1 MLAISGK
8 NEYTRI
14 RKLNGKSVCEK
25 CEVPMKKRTK
35 LRTSM
40 LRATLLPVLIFGI
53 CIIICSISQ
62 TEKTIYQEVESSLE
76 SVAQM
81 TMYLYEETYPG
92 EYAYDSASKTLY
104 KGGKKVEGAL
114 KFFEHYK
121 ECSGTDITIF
131 YKDLRVITTIKDE
144 NKQPIVGTRI
154 NSVIKKEV
162 YDSQQAHF
170 YTKSTIGKE
179 NYFSYYCPLF
189 DENDECVGMVFAGKA
204 SDYVNGIVWKSILP
218 ILTLVLLAMILLV
231 FVIWNYADR
240 LNRAFRQ
247 LQRFLGNVE
256 EGDFTVEL
264 SESLTKRRD
273 EIGQMAGTAVRM
285 QQSLRDLVQRDSLTG
300 LYNRHYGEIWMK
312 QVKDEAKNTGEP
324 FSIAIAD
331 IDFFKK
337 FNDRY
342 GHDCGDM
349 VLRKVSDLLQTQV
362 GRQGY
367 VSRWGGEEFLIIFKS
382 FTLEESVNFV
392 KQLMEKLHRTE
403 LRYHNDCF
411 HVTLTIGVAAGDC
424 ERSIESM
431 VKGADCALY
440 EGKRNGR
447 DQVVCE
453 KQKQSV

>member
-1 MLAISGK
+1 
-8 NEYTRI
+8 
-14 RKLNGKSVCEK
+14 
-25 CEVPMKKRTK
+25 MKKRSK
-35 LRTSM
+35 LRASM

-53 CIIICSISQ
+53 CIIICSARQ
-62 TEKTIYQEVESSLE
+62 TESSVYQEVESGLE
-76 SVAQM
+76 NVAQM

-92 EYAYDSASKTLY
+92 DYAYDSASKTLY
-104 KGGKKVEGAL
+104 KGGKKVEGAS
-114 KFFEHYK
+114 KFLEHYK
-121 ECSGTDITIF
+121 ECSGTDVTIF
-131 YKDLRVITTIKDE
+131 YKDVRVITTIKDK
-144 NKQPIVGTRI
+144 NGDPIVGTRI
-154 NSVIKKEV
+154 NSIVKKEV
-162 YDSQQAHF
+162 YEGRQAHF
-170 YTKSTIGKE
+170 YSKSTIENE

-189 DENDECVGMVFAGKA
+189 DENDQCVGMVFAGKP
-204 SDYVNGIVWKSILP
+204 SDYVDWIVWKSVVP
-218 ILTLVLLAMILLV
+218 ILLLVLLSMIILI
-231 FVIWNYADR
+231 FVIWNYADH

-264 SESLTKRRD
+264 SEMLTKRKD

-285 QQSLRDLVQRDSLTG
+285 QHSLRDLVQRDSLTG

-312 QVKDEAKNTGEP
+312 QVKEEAKDTGEP

-337 FNDRY
+337 FNDCY

-349 VLRKVSDLLQTQV
+349 VLRKVSELLQTQV

-367 VSRWGGEEFLIIFKS
+367 VSRWGGEEFLIIFKH
-382 FTLEESVNFV
+382 FTLEESVNFAEEIR
-392 KQLMEKLHRTE
+392 EKLHRTE
-403 LRYHNDCF
+403 LRYHNDGF
-411 HVTLTIGVAAGDC
+411 HVTLTIGVAAGDS
-424 ERSIESM
+424 EKSIESM
-431 VKGADCALY
+431 VKCADCALY

>member
-1 MLAISGK
+1 
-8 NEYTRI
+8 
-14 RKLNGKSVCEK
+14 
-25 CEVPMKKRTK
+25 MKKRSK
-35 LRTSM
+35 LRASM

-53 CIIICSISQ
+53 CIIICSVRQ
-62 TEKTIYQEVESSLE
+62 TESSVYQEVESGLE
-76 SVAQM
+76 NVAQM

-92 EYAYDSASKTLY
+92 DYAYDSASKTLY
-104 KGGKKVEGAL
+104 KGGKKVEGAS
-114 KFFEHYK
+114 KFLEHYK
-121 ECSGTDITIF
+121 ECSGTDVTIF
-131 YKDLRVITTIKDE
+131 YKDVRVITTIKDK
-144 NKQPIVGTRI
+144 NGDPIVGTRI
-154 NSVIKKEV
+154 NSIVKKEV
-162 YDSQQAHF
+162 YEGRQAHF
-170 YTKSTIGKE
+170 YSKSTIENE

-189 DENDECVGMVFAGKA
+189 DENDQCVGMVFAGKP
-204 SDYVNGIVWKSILP
+204 SDYVDWIVWKSVVP
-218 ILTLVLLAMILLV
+218 ILLV
-231 FVIWNYADR
+231 VLLSMIILIFVIWNYADH

-264 SESLTKRRD
+264 SEMLTKRKD

-285 QQSLRDLVQRDSLTG
+285 QHSLRDLVQRDSLTG

-312 QVKDEAKNTGEP
+312 QVKEEARDTGEP

-337 FNDRY
+337 FNDCY

-349 VLRKVSDLLQTQV
+349 VLRKVSELLQTQV

-367 VSRWGGEEFLIIFKS
+367 VSRWGGEEFLIIFKR
-382 FTLEESVNFV
+382 FTLEESVNFAEEIR
-392 KQLMEKLHRTE
+392 EKLHRTE
-403 LRYHNDCF
+403 LRYHNDGF
-411 HVTLTIGVAAGDC
+411 HVTLTIGVAAGDS
-424 ERSIESM
+424 EKSIESM
-431 VKGADCALY
+431 VKCADCALY

>member
-1 MLAISGK
+1 
-8 NEYTRI
+8 
-14 RKLNGKSVCEK
+14 
-25 CEVPMKKRTK
+25 MKKRSK
-35 LRTSM
+35 LRASM

-53 CIIICSISQ
+53 CIIVCSISQ
-62 TEKTIYQEVESSLE
+62 TEKSIYQEVESGLE

-92 EYAYDSASKTLY
+92 DYVYDSASKTLY

-131 YKDLRVITTIKDE
+131 YKDIRVITTIKDE
-144 NKQPIVGTRI
+144 NNEPIVGTRV

-162 YDSQQAHF
+162 FDSQQAHF

-189 DENDECVGMVFAGKA
+189 DENDQCVGMVFAGKA
-204 SDYVNGIVWKSILP
+204 SAYVDSIVWKSILP
-218 ILTLVLLAMILLV
+218 ILLLVLLSMIILI
-231 FVIWNYADR
+231 FVIWNYADH

-264 SESLTKRRD
+264 SETLTKRKD

-300 LYNRHYGEIWMK
+300 LYNRHYGEMWMK
-312 QVKDEAKNTGEP
+312 QVRDEAEKTGEP

-337 FNDRY
+337 FNDCY

-349 VLRKVSDLLQTQV
+349 VLRKVSDLLQTEV
-362 GRQGY
+362 GRRGY

-382 FTLEESVNFV
+382 LALEESVKFA
-392 KQLMEKLHRTE
+392 KEFMEKLHHTE
-403 LRYHNDCF
+403 LNYREKCF
-411 HVTLTIGVAAGDC
+411 HVTLTIGLAAGDC
-424 ERSIESM
+424 KKSIESM
-431 VKGADCALY
+431 VKCADCALY

-453 KQKQSV
+453 KKKQSV

>member
-1 MLAISGK
+1 
-8 NEYTRI
+8 
-14 RKLNGKSVCEK
+14 
-25 CEVPMKKRTK
+25 
-35 LRTSM
+35 M

-53 CIIICSISQ
+53 CIIVCSISQ
-62 TEKTIYQEVESSLE
+62 TEKSIYQEVESGLE

-92 EYAYDSASKTLY
+92 DYVYDSASKTLY

-131 YKDLRVITTIKDE
+131 YKDIRVITTIKDE
-144 NKQPIVGTRI
+144 NNEPIVGTRV

-162 YDSQQAHF
+162 FDSQQAHF

-189 DENDECVGMVFAGKA
+189 DENDQCVGMVFAGKA
-204 SDYVNGIVWKSILP
+204 SAYVDSIVWKSILP
-218 ILTLVLLAMILLV
+218 ILLLVLLSMIILI
-231 FVIWNYADR
+231 FVIWNYADH

-264 SESLTKRRD
+264 SETLTKRKD

-300 LYNRHYGEIWMK
+300 LYNRHYGEMWMK
-312 QVKDEAKNTGEP
+312 QVRDEAEKTGEP

-331 IDFFKK
+331 LDFFKK
-337 FNDRY
+337 FNDCY

-349 VLRKVSDLLQTQV
+349 VLRKVSDLLQTEV
-362 GRQGY
+362 GRRGY

-382 FTLEESVNFV
+382 LALEESVKFA
-392 KQLMEKLHRTE
+392 KEFMEKLHHTE
-403 LRYHNDCF
+403 LNYREKCF
-411 HVTLTIGVAAGDC
+411 HVTLTIGLAAGDC
-424 ERSIESM
+424 KKSIESM
-431 VKGADCALY
+431 VKCADCALY

-453 KQKQSV
+453 KKKQSV

>member
-1 MLAISGK
+1 
-8 NEYTRI
+8 
-14 RKLNGKSVCEK
+14 
-25 CEVPMKKRTK
+25 MKKRSK
-35 LRTSM
+35 LRASM

-53 CIIICSISQ
+53 CIIICSVRQ
-62 TEKTIYQEVESSLE
+62 TESSVYQEVESGLE
-76 SVAQM
+76 NVAQM

-92 EYAYDSASKTLY
+92 DYAYDSASKTLY
-104 KGGKKVEGAL
+104 KGGKKVEGAS
-114 KFFEHYK
+114 KFLEHYK
-121 ECSGTDITIF
+121 ECSGTDVTIF
-131 YKDLRVITTIKDE
+131 YKDVRVITTIKDK
-144 NKQPIVGTRI
+144 NGDPIVGTRI
-154 NSVIKKEV
+154 NSIVKKEV
-162 YDSQQAHF
+162 YEGRQAHF
-170 YTKSTIGKE
+170 YSKSTIENE

-189 DENDECVGMVFAGKA
+189 DENDQCVCMVFAGKP
-204 SDYVNGIVWKSILP
+204 SDYVDWIVWKSVVP
-218 ILTLVLLAMILLV
+218 ILLLVLLSMIILI
-231 FVIWNYADR
+231 FVIWNYADH

-264 SESLTKRRD
+264 SEMLTKRKD

-285 QQSLRDLVQRDSLTG
+285 QHSLRDLVQRDSLTG

-312 QVKDEAKNTGEP
+312 QVKEEARDTGEP

-337 FNDRY
+337 FNDCY

-349 VLRKVSDLLQTQV
+349 VLRKVSELLQTQV

-367 VSRWGGEEFLIIFKS
+367 VSRWGGEEFLIIFKH
-382 FTLEESVNFV
+382 FTLEESVNFAEEIR
-392 KQLMEKLHRTE
+392 EKLHRTE
-403 LRYHNDCF
+403 LRYHNDGF
-411 HVTLTIGVAAGDC
+411 HVTLTIGVAAGDS
-424 ERSIESM
+424 EKSIESM
-431 VKGADCALY
+431 VKCADCALY

>member
-1 MLAISGK
+1 
-8 NEYTRI
+8 
-14 RKLNGKSVCEK
+14 
-25 CEVPMKKRTK
+25 MKKRSK
-35 LRTSM
+35 LRASM

-53 CIIICSISQ
+53 CIIICSVRQ
-62 TEKTIYQEVESSLE
+62 TESSVYQEVESGLE
-76 SVAQM
+76 NVAQM

-92 EYAYDSASKTLY
+92 DYAYDSASKTLY
-104 KGGKKVEGAL
+104 KGGKKVEGAS
-114 KFFEHYK
+114 KFLEHYK
-121 ECSGTDITIF
+121 ECSGTDVTIF
-131 YKDLRVITTIKDE
+131 YKDVRVITTIKDK
-144 NKQPIVGTRI
+144 NGDPIVGTRI
-154 NSVIKKEV
+154 NSIVKKEV
-162 YDSQQAHF
+162 YEGRQAHF
-170 YTKSTIGKE
+170 YSKSTIENE

-189 DENDECVGMVFAGKA
+189 DENDQCVGMVFAGKP
-204 SDYVNGIVWKSILP
+204 SDYVDWIVWKSVVP
-218 ILTLVLLAMILLV
+218 ILLLVLLSMIILI
-231 FVIWNYADR
+231 FVIWNYADH

-264 SESLTKRRD
+264 SEMLTKRKD

-285 QQSLRDLVQRDSLTG
+285 QHSLRDLVQRDSLTG

-312 QVKDEAKNTGEP
+312 QVKEEARDTGEP

-337 FNDRY
+337 FNECY

-349 VLRKVSDLLQTQV
+349 VLRKVSELLQTQV

-367 VSRWGGEEFLIIFKS
+367 VSRWGGEEFLIIFKR
-382 FTLEESVNFV
+382 FTLEESVNFAEEIR
-392 KQLMEKLHRTE
+392 EKLHRTE
-403 LRYHNDCF
+403 LRYHNDGF
-411 HVTLTIGVAAGDC
+411 HVTLTIGVAAGDS
-424 ERSIESM
+424 EKSIESM
-431 VKGADCALY
+431 VKCADCALY

>member
-1 MLAISGK
+1 
-8 NEYTRI
+8 
-14 RKLNGKSVCEK
+14 
-25 CEVPMKKRTK
+25 MKKRSK
-35 LRTSM
+35 LRASM

-53 CIIICSISQ
+53 CIIICSVRQ
-62 TEKTIYQEVESSLE
+62 TESSVYQEVESGLE
-76 SVAQM
+76 NVAQM

-92 EYAYDSASKTLY
+92 DYAYDSASKTLY
-104 KGGKKVEGAL
+104 KGGKKVEGAS
-114 KFFEHYK
+114 KFLEHYK
-121 ECSGTDITIF
+121 ECSGTDVTIF
-131 YKDLRVITTIKDE
+131 YKDVRVITTIKDK
-144 NKQPIVGTRI
+144 NGDPIVGTRI
-154 NSVIKKEV
+154 NSIVKKEV
-162 YDSQQAHF
+162 YEGRQAHF
-170 YTKSTIGKE
+170 YSKSTIENE

-189 DENDECVGMVFAGKA
+189 DENDQCVGMVFAGKP
-204 SDYVNGIVWKSILP
+204 SDYVDWIVWKSVVP
-218 ILTLVLLAMILLV
+218 ILLLVLLSMIILI
-231 FVIWNYADR
+231 FVIWNYADH

-264 SESLTKRRD
+264 SEMLTKRKD

-285 QQSLRDLVQRDSLTG
+285 QHSLRDLVQRDSLTG

-312 QVKDEAKNTGEP
+312 QVKEEARDTGEP

-337 FNDRY
+337 FNDCY

-349 VLRKVSDLLQTQV
+349 VLRKVSELLQTQV

-367 VSRWGGEEFLIIFKS
+367 VSRWGGEEILIIFKR
-382 FTLEESVNFV
+382 FTLEESVNFAEEIR
-392 KQLMEKLHRTE
+392 EKLHRTE
-403 LRYHNDCF
+403 LRYHNDGF
-411 HVTLTIGVAAGDC
+411 HVTLTIGVAAGDS
-424 ERSIESM
+424 EKSIESM
-431 VKGADCALY
+431 VKCADCALY

>member
-1 MLAISGK
+1 
-8 NEYTRI
+8 
-14 RKLNGKSVCEK
+14 
-25 CEVPMKKRTK
+25 MKKRSK
-35 LRTSM
+35 LRASM

-53 CIIICSISQ
+53 CIIICSVRQ
-62 TEKTIYQEVESSLE
+62 TESSVYQEVESGLE
-76 SVAQM
+76 NVAQM

-92 EYAYDSASKTLY
+92 DYAYDSASKTLY
-104 KGGKKVEGAL
+104 KGGKKIEGAS
-114 KFFEHYK
+114 KFLEHYK
-121 ECSGTDITIF
+121 ECSGTDVTIF
-131 YKDLRVITTIKDE
+131 YKDVRVITTIKDK
-144 NKQPIVGTRI
+144 NGDPIVGTRI
-154 NSVIKKEV
+154 NSIVKKEV
-162 YDSQQAHF
+162 YEGRQAHF
-170 YTKSTIGKE
+170 YSKSTIENE

-189 DENDECVGMVFAGKA
+189 DENDQCVGMVFAGKP
-204 SDYVNGIVWKSILP
+204 SDYVDWIVWKSVVP
-218 ILTLVLLAMILLV
+218 ILLLVLLSMIILI
-231 FVIWNYADR
+231 FVIWNYADH

-264 SESLTKRRD
+264 SEMLTKRKD

-285 QQSLRDLVQRDSLTG
+285 QHSLRDLVQRDSLTG

-312 QVKDEAKNTGEP
+312 QVKEEARDTGEP

-337 FNDRY
+337 FNDCY

-349 VLRKVSDLLQTQV
+349 VLRKVSELLQTQV

-367 VSRWGGEEFLIIFKS
+367 VSRWGGEEFLIIFKR
-382 FTLEESVNFV
+382 FTLEESVNFAEEIR
-392 KQLMEKLHRTE
+392 EKLHRTE
-403 LRYHNDCF
+403 LRYHNDGF
-411 HVTLTIGVAAGDC
+411 HVTLTIGVAAGDS
-424 ERSIESM
+424 EKSIESM
-431 VKGADCALY
+431 VKCADCALY

>member
-1 MLAISGK
+1 
-8 NEYTRI
+8 
-14 RKLNGKSVCEK
+14 
-25 CEVPMKKRTK
+25 
-35 LRTSM
+35 M

-53 CIIICSISQ
+53 CIIVCSISQ
-62 TEKTIYQEVESSLE
+62 TEKSIYQEVESGLE

-92 EYAYDSASKTLY
+92 DYVYDSASKTLY

-131 YKDLRVITTIKDE
+131 YKDIRVITTIKDE
-144 NKQPIVGTRI
+144 NNEPIVGTRV

-162 YDSQQAHF
+162 FDSQQAHF

-189 DENDECVGMVFAGKA
+189 DENDQCVGMVFAGKA
-204 SDYVNGIVWKSILP
+204 SAYVDSIVWKSILP
-218 ILTLVLLAMILLV
+218 ILLLVLLSMIILI
-231 FVIWNYADR
+231 FVIWNYADH

-264 SESLTKRRD
+264 SETLTKRKD

-300 LYNRHYGEIWMK
+300 LYNRHYGEMWMK
-312 QVKDEAKNTGEP
+312 QVRDEAEKTGEP

-337 FNDRY
+337 FNDCY

-349 VLRKVSDLLQTQV
+349 VLRKVSDLLQTEV
-362 GRQGY
+362 GRRGY

-382 FTLEESVNFV
+382 LALEESVKFA
-392 KQLMEKLHRTE
+392 KEFMEKLHHTE
-403 LRYHNDCF
+403 LNYREKCF
-411 HVTLTIGVAAGDC
+411 HVTLTIGLAAGDC
-424 ERSIESM
+424 KKSIESM
-431 VKGADCALY
+431 VKCADCALY

-453 KQKQSV
+453 KKKQSV

>member
-1 MLAISGK
+1 
-8 NEYTRI
+8 
-14 RKLNGKSVCEK
+14 
-25 CEVPMKKRTK
+25 MKKRSK
-35 LRTSM
+35 LRASM

-53 CIIICSISQ
+53 CIIICSVRQ
-62 TEKTIYQEVESSLE
+62 TESSVYQEVESGLE
-76 SVAQM
+76 NVAQM

-92 EYAYDSASKTLY
+92 DYAYDSASKTLY
-104 KGGKKVEGAL
+104 KGGKKVEGAS
-114 KFFEHYK
+114 KFLEHYK
-121 ECSGTDITIF
+121 ECSGTDVTIF
-131 YKDLRVITTIKDE
+131 YKDVRVITTIKDK
-144 NKQPIVGTRI
+144 NGDPIVGTRI
-154 NSVIKKEV
+154 NSIVKKEV
-162 YDSQQAHF
+162 YEGRQAHF
-170 YTKSTIGKE
+170 YSKSTIENE

-189 DENDECVGMVFAGKA
+189 DENDQCVGMVFAGKP
-204 SDYVNGIVWKSILP
+204 SDYVDWIVWKSVVP
-218 ILTLVLLAMILLV
+218 ILLLVLLSMIILI
-231 FVIWNYADR
+231 FVIWNYADH

-264 SESLTKRRD
+264 SEMLTKRKD

-285 QQSLRDLVQRDSLTG
+285 QHSLRDLVQRDSLTG

-312 QVKDEAKNTGEP
+312 QVKEEARDTGEP

-337 FNDRY
+337 FNDCY

-349 VLRKVSDLLQTQV
+349 VLRKVSELLQTQV

-367 VSRWGGEEFLIIFKS
+367 VSCWGGEEFLIIFKR
-382 FTLEESVNFV
+382 FTLEESVNFAEEIR
-392 KQLMEKLHRTE
+392 EKLHRTE
-403 LRYHNDCF
+403 LRYHNDGF
-411 HVTLTIGVAAGDC
+411 HVTLTIGVAAGDS
-424 ERSIESM
+424 EKSIESM
-431 VKGADCALY
+431 VKCADCALY

>member
-1 MLAISGK
+1 
-8 NEYTRI
+8 
-14 RKLNGKSVCEK
+14 
-25 CEVPMKKRTK
+25 MKKRSK
-35 LRTSM
+35 LRASM

-53 CIIICSISQ
+53 CIIICSVRQ
-62 TEKTIYQEVESSLE
+62 TESSVYQEVESGLE
-76 SVAQM
+76 NVAQM

-92 EYAYDSASKTLY
+92 DYAYDSASKTLY
-104 KGGKKVEGAL
+104 KGGKKVEGAS
-114 KFFEHYK
+114 KFLEHYK
-121 ECSGTDITIF
+121 ECSGTDVTIF
-131 YKDLRVITTIKDE
+131 YKDVRVITTIKDK
-144 NKQPIVGTRI
+144 NGDPIVGTRI
-154 NSVIKKEV
+154 NSIVKKEV
-162 YDSQQAHF
+162 YEGRQAHF
-170 YTKSTIGKE
+170 YSKSTIENE

-189 DENDECVGMVFAGKA
+189 DENDQCVGMVFAGKP
-204 SDYVNGIVWKSILP
+204 SDYVDWIVWKSVVP
-218 ILTLVLLAMILLV
+218 ILLLVLLSMIILI
-231 FVIWNYADR
+231 FVIWNYADH

-264 SESLTKRRD
+264 SEMLTKRKD

-285 QQSLRDLVQRDSLTG
+285 QHSLRDLVQRDSLTG

-312 QVKDEAKNTGEP
+312 QVKEEAKDTGEP

-337 FNDRY
+337 FNDCY

-349 VLRKVSDLLQTQV
+349 VLRKVSELLQTQV

-367 VSRWGGEEFLIIFKS
+367 VSRWGGEEFLIIFKC
-382 FTLEESVNFV
+382 FTLEESVNFAEEIR
-392 KQLMEKLHRTE
+392 EKLHRTE
-403 LRYHNDCF
+403 LRYHNDGF
-411 HVTLTIGVAAGDC
+411 HVTLTIGVAAGDS
-424 ERSIESM
+424 EKSIESM
-431 VKGADCALY
+431 VKCADCALY

>member
-1 MLAISGK
+1 
-8 NEYTRI
+8 
-14 RKLNGKSVCEK
+14 
-25 CEVPMKKRTK
+25 MKKRSK
-35 LRTSM
+35 LRASM

-53 CIIICSISQ
+53 CIIICSVRQ
-62 TEKTIYQEVESSLE
+62 TESSVYQEVESGLE
-76 SVAQM
+76 NVVQM

-92 EYAYDSASKTLY
+92 DYAYDSASKTLY
-104 KGGKKVEGAL
+104 KGGKKVEGAS
-114 KFFEHYK
+114 KFLEHYK
-121 ECSGTDITIF
+121 ECSGTDVTIF
-131 YKDLRVITTIKDE
+131 YKDVRVITTIKDK
-144 NKQPIVGTRI
+144 NGDPIVGTRI
-154 NSVIKKEV
+154 NSIVKKEV
-162 YDSQQAHF
+162 YEGRQAHF
-170 YTKSTIGKE
+170 YSKSTIENE

-189 DENDECVGMVFAGKA
+189 DENDQCVGMVFAGKP
-204 SDYVNGIVWKSILP
+204 SDYVDWIVWKSVVP
-218 ILTLVLLAMILLV
+218 ILLLVLLSMIILI
-231 FVIWNYADR
+231 FVIWNYADH

-264 SESLTKRRD
+264 SEMLTKRKD

-285 QQSLRDLVQRDSLTG
+285 QHSLRDLVQRDSLTG

-312 QVKDEAKNTGEP
+312 QVKEEARDTGEP

-337 FNDRY
+337 FNDCY

-349 VLRKVSDLLQTQV
+349 VLRKVSELLQTQV

-367 VSRWGGEEFLIIFKS
+367 VSRWGGEEFLIIFKR
-382 FTLEESVNFV
+382 FTLEESVNFAEEIR
-392 KQLMEKLHRTE
+392 EKLHRTE
-403 LRYHNDCF
+403 LRYHNDGF
-411 HVTLTIGVAAGDC
+411 HVTLTIGVAAGDS
-424 ERSIESM
+424 EKSIESM
-431 VKGADCALY
+431 VKCADCALY

>member
-1 MLAISGK
+1 
-8 NEYTRI
+8 
-14 RKLNGKSVCEK
+14 
-25 CEVPMKKRTK
+25 MKKRSK
-35 LRTSM
+35 LRASM

-53 CIIICSISQ
+53 CIIICSVRQ
-62 TEKTIYQEVESSLE
+62 TESSVYQEVESGLE
-76 SVAQM
+76 NVAQM

-92 EYAYDSASKTLY
+92 DYAYDSASKTLY
-104 KGGKKVEGAL
+104 KGGKKVEGAS
-114 KFFEHYK
+114 KFLEHYK
-121 ECSGTDITIF
+121 ECSGTDVTIF
-131 YKDLRVITTIKDE
+131 YKDVRVITTIKDK
-144 NKQPIVGTRI
+144 NGDPIVGTRI
-154 NSVIKKEV
+154 NSIVKKEG
-162 YDSQQAHF
+162 YEGRQAHF
-170 YTKSTIGKE
+170 YSKSTIENE

-189 DENDECVGMVFAGKA
+189 DENDQCVGMVFAGKP
-204 SDYVNGIVWKSILP
+204 SDYVDWIVWKSVVP
-218 ILTLVLLAMILLV
+218 ILLLVLLSMIILI
-231 FVIWNYADR
+231 FVIWNYADH

-264 SESLTKRRD
+264 SEMLTKRKD

-285 QQSLRDLVQRDSLTG
+285 QHSLRDLVQRDSLTG

-312 QVKDEAKNTGEP
+312 QVKEEARDTGEP

-337 FNDRY
+337 FNDCY

-349 VLRKVSDLLQTQV
+349 VLRKVSELLQTQV

-367 VSRWGGEEFLIIFKS
+367 VSRWGGEEFLIIFKR
-382 FTLEESVNFV
+382 FTLEESVNFAEEIR
-392 KQLMEKLHRTE
+392 EKLHRTE
-403 LRYHNDCF
+403 LRYHNDGF
-411 HVTLTIGVAAGDC
+411 HVTLTIGVAAGDS
-424 ERSIESM
+424 EKSIESM
-431 VKGADCALY
+431 VKCADCALY

>member
-1 MLAISGK
+1 
-8 NEYTRI
+8 
-14 RKLNGKSVCEK
+14 
-25 CEVPMKKRTK
+25 MKKRSK
-35 LRTSM
+35 LRASM

-53 CIIICSISQ
+53 CIIICSVRQ
-62 TEKTIYQEVESSLE
+62 TESSVYQEVESGLE
-76 SVAQM
+76 NVAQM

-92 EYAYDSASKTLY
+92 DYAYDSASKTLY
-104 KGGKKVEGAL
+104 KGGKKVEGAS
-114 KFFEHYK
+114 KFLEHYK
-121 ECSGTDITIF
+121 ECSGADVTIF
-131 YKDLRVITTIKDE
+131 YKDVRVITTIKDK
-144 NKQPIVGTRI
+144 NGDPIVGTRI
-154 NSVIKKEV
+154 NSIVKKEV
-162 YDSQQAHF
+162 YEGRQAHF
-170 YTKSTIGKE
+170 YSKSTIENE

-189 DENDECVGMVFAGKA
+189 DENDQCVGMVFAGKP
-204 SDYVNGIVWKSILP
+204 SDYVDWIVWKSVVP
-218 ILTLVLLAMILLV
+218 ILLLVLLSMIILI
-231 FVIWNYADR
+231 FVIWNYADH

-264 SESLTKRRD
+264 SEMLTKRKD

-285 QQSLRDLVQRDSLTG
+285 QHSLRDLVQRDSLTG

-312 QVKDEAKNTGEP
+312 QVKEEARDTGEP

-337 FNDRY
+337 FNDCY

-349 VLRKVSDLLQTQV
+349 VLRKVSELLQTQV

-367 VSRWGGEEFLIIFKS
+367 VSRWGGEEFLIIFKR
-382 FTLEESVNFV
+382 FTLEESVNFAEEIR
-392 KQLMEKLHRTE
+392 EKLHRTE
-403 LRYHNDCF
+403 LRYHNDGF
-411 HVTLTIGVAAGDC
+411 HVTLTIGVAAGDS
-424 ERSIESM
+424 EKSIESM
-431 VKGADCALY
+431 VKCADCALY

>member
-1 MLAISGK
+1 
-8 NEYTRI
+8 
-14 RKLNGKSVCEK
+14 
-25 CEVPMKKRTK
+25 MKKRSK
-35 LRTSM
+35 LRASM

-53 CIIICSISQ
+53 CIIICSVRQ
-62 TEKTIYQEVESSLE
+62 TESSVYQEVESGLE
-76 SVAQM
+76 NVAQM

-92 EYAYDSASKTLY
+92 DYAYDSASKTLY
-104 KGGKKVEGAL
+104 KGGKKVEGAS
-114 KFFEHYK
+114 KFLEHYK
-121 ECSGTDITIF
+121 ECSGTDVTIF
-131 YKDLRVITTIKDE
+131 YKDVRVITTIKDK
-144 NKQPIVGTRI
+144 NGDPIVGTRI
-154 NSVIKKEV
+154 NSIVKKEV
-162 YDSQQAHF
+162 YEGRQAHF
-170 YTKSTIGKE
+170 YSKSTIENE

-189 DENDECVGMVFAGKA
+189 DENDQCVGMVFAGKP
-204 SDYVNGIVWKSILP
+204 SDYVDWIVWKSVVP
-218 ILTLVLLAMILLV
+218 ILLLVLLSMIILI
-231 FVIWNYADR
+231 FVIWNYADH

-264 SESLTKRRD
+264 SEMLTKRKD

-285 QQSLRDLVQRDSLTG
+285 QHSLRDLVQRDSLTG

-312 QVKDEAKNTGEP
+312 QVKEEARDTGEP

-337 FNDRY
+337 FNDCY

-349 VLRKVSDLLQTQV
+349 VLRKVSELLQTQV

-367 VSRWGGEEFLIIFKS
+367 VSRWGGEEFLIIFKR
-382 FTLEESVNFV
+382 FTLEESVNFAEEIR
-392 KQLMEKLHRTE
+392 EKLHRTD
-403 LRYHNDCF
+403 LRYHNDGF
-411 HVTLTIGVAAGDC
+411 HVTLTIGVAAGDS
-424 ERSIESM
+424 EKSIESM
-431 VKGADCALY
+431 VKCADCALY

>member
-1 MLAISGK
+1 
-8 NEYTRI
+8 
-14 RKLNGKSVCEK
+14 
-25 CEVPMKKRTK
+25 MKKRSK
-35 LRTSM
+35 LRASM

-53 CIIICSISQ
+53 CIIICSVRQ
-62 TEKTIYQEVESSLE
+62 TESSVYQEVESGLE
-76 SVAQM
+76 NVAQM

-92 EYAYDSASKTLY
+92 DYAYDSASKTLY
-104 KGGKKVEGAL
+104 KGGKKVEGAS
-114 KFFEHYK
+114 KFLEHYK
-121 ECSGTDITIF
+121 ECSGTDVTIF
-131 YKDLRVITTIKDE
+131 YKDVRVITTIKDK
-144 NKQPIVGTRI
+144 NGDPIVGTRI
-154 NSVIKKEV
+154 NSIVKKEV
-162 YDSQQAHF
+162 YEGRQAHF
-170 YTKSTIGKE
+170 YSKSTIENE

-189 DENDECVGMVFAGKA
+189 DENDQCVGMVFAGKP
-204 SDYVNGIVWKSILP
+204 SDYVDWIVWKSVVP
-218 ILTLVLLAMILLV
+218 ILLLVLLSMIILI
-231 FVIWNYADR
+231 FVIWNYADH

-264 SESLTKRRD
+264 SEMLTKRKD

-285 QQSLRDLVQRDSLTG
+285 QHSLRDLVQRDSLTG

-312 QVKDEAKNTGEP
+312 QVKEEARDTGEP

-337 FNDRY
+337 FNDCY

-349 VLRKVSDLLQTQV
+349 VLRKVSELLQTQV

-367 VSRWGGEEFLIIFKS
+367 VSRWGGEEFLIIFKR
-382 FTLEESVNFV
+382 FTLEESVNFAEEIR
-392 KQLMEKLHRTE
+392 EKLHRTE
-403 LRYHNDCF
+403 LRYHNDGF
-411 HVTLTIGVAAGDC
+411 HVTLTIGVAAGDS
-424 ERSIESM
+424 EKSIESM
-431 VKGADCALY
+431 VKCADCALY

>member
-1 MLAISGK
+1 
-8 NEYTRI
+8 
-14 RKLNGKSVCEK
+14 
-25 CEVPMKKRTK
+25 MKKRSK
-35 LRTSM
+35 LRASM

-53 CIIICSISQ
+53 CIIICSVRQ
-62 TEKTIYQEVESSLE
+62 TESSVYQEVESGLE
-76 SVAQM
+76 NVAQM

-92 EYAYDSASKTLY
+92 DYAYDSASKTLY
-104 KGGKKVEGAL
+104 KGGKKVEGAS
-114 KFFEHYK
+114 KFLEHYK
-121 ECSGTDITIF
+121 ECSGTDVTIF
-131 YKDLRVITTIKDE
+131 YKDVHVITTIKDK
-144 NKQPIVGTRI
+144 NGDPIVGTRI
-154 NSVIKKEV
+154 NSIVKKEV
-162 YDSQQAHF
+162 YEGRQAHF
-170 YTKSTIGKE
+170 YSKSTIENE

-189 DENDECVGMVFAGKA
+189 DENDQCVGMVFAGKP
-204 SDYVNGIVWKSILP
+204 SDYVDWIVWKSVVP
-218 ILTLVLLAMILLV
+218 ILLLVLLSMIILI
-231 FVIWNYADR
+231 FVIWNYADH

-264 SESLTKRRD
+264 SEMLTKRKD

-285 QQSLRDLVQRDSLTG
+285 QHSLRDLVQRDSLTG

-312 QVKDEAKNTGEP
+312 QVKEEARDTGEP

-337 FNDRY
+337 FNDCY

-349 VLRKVSDLLQTQV
+349 VLRKVSELLQTQV

-367 VSRWGGEEFLIIFKS
+367 VSRWGGEEFLIIFKR
-382 FTLEESVNFV
+382 FTLEESVNFAEEIR
-392 KQLMEKLHRTE
+392 EKLHRTE
-403 LRYHNDCF
+403 LRYHNDGF
-411 HVTLTIGVAAGDC
+411 HVTLTIGVAAGDS
-424 ERSIESM
+424 EKSIESM
-431 VKGADCALY
+431 VKCADCALY

>member
-1 MLAISGK
+1 
-8 NEYTRI
+8 
-14 RKLNGKSVCEK
+14 
-25 CEVPMKKRTK
+25 MKKRSK
-35 LRTSM
+35 LRASM

-53 CIIICSISQ
+53 CIIICSVRQ
-62 TEKTIYQEVESSLE
+62 TESSVYQEVESGLE
-76 SVAQM
+76 NVAQM

-92 EYAYDSASKTLY
+92 DYAYDSALKTLY
-104 KGGKKVEGAL
+104 KGGKKVEGAS
-114 KFFEHYK
+114 KFLEHYK
-121 ECSGTDITIF
+121 ECSGTDVTIF
-131 YKDLRVITTIKDE
+131 YKDVRVITTIKDK
-144 NKQPIVGTRI
+144 NGDPIVGTRI
-154 NSVIKKEV
+154 NSIVKKEV
-162 YDSQQAHF
+162 YEGRQAHF
-170 YTKSTIGKE
+170 YSKSTIENE

-189 DENDECVGMVFAGKA
+189 DENDQCVGMVFAGKP
-204 SDYVNGIVWKSILP
+204 SDYVDWIVWKSVVP
-218 ILTLVLLAMILLV
+218 ILLLVLLSMIILI
-231 FVIWNYADR
+231 FVIWNYADH

-264 SESLTKRRD
+264 SEMLTKRKD

-285 QQSLRDLVQRDSLTG
+285 QHSLRDLVQRDSLTG

-312 QVKDEAKNTGEP
+312 QVKEEARDTGEP

-337 FNDRY
+337 FNDCY

-349 VLRKVSDLLQTQV
+349 VLRKVSELLQTQV

-367 VSRWGGEEFLIIFKS
+367 VSRWGGEEFLIIFKR
-382 FTLEESVNFV
+382 FTLEESVNFAEEIR
-392 KQLMEKLHRTE
+392 EKLHRTE
-403 LRYHNDCF
+403 LRYHNDGF
-411 HVTLTIGVAAGDC
+411 HVTLTIGVAAGDS
-424 ERSIESM
+424 EKSIESM
-431 VKGADCALY
+431 VKCADCALY

>member
-1 MLAISGK
+1 
-8 NEYTRI
+8 
-14 RKLNGKSVCEK
+14 
-25 CEVPMKKRTK
+25 MKKRSK
-35 LRTSM
+35 LRASM

-53 CIIICSISQ
+53 CIIICSVRQ
-62 TEKTIYQEVESSLE
+62 TESSVYQEVESGLE
-76 SVAQM
+76 NVAQM

-92 EYAYDSASKTLY
+92 DYAYDSASKTLY
-104 KGGKKVEGAL
+104 KDGKKVEGAS
-114 KFFEHYK
+114 KFLEHYK
-121 ECSGTDITIF
+121 ECSGTDVTIF
-131 YKDLRVITTIKDE
+131 YKDVRVITTIKDK
-144 NKQPIVGTRI
+144 NGDPIVGTRI
-154 NSVIKKEV
+154 NSIVKKEV
-162 YDSQQAHF
+162 YEGRQAHF
-170 YTKSTIGKE
+170 YSKSTIENE

-189 DENDECVGMVFAGKA
+189 DENDQCVGMVFAGKP
-204 SDYVNGIVWKSILP
+204 SDYVDWIVWKSVVP
-218 ILTLVLLAMILLV
+218 ILLLVLLSMIILI
-231 FVIWNYADR
+231 FVIWNYADH

-264 SESLTKRRD
+264 SEMLTKRKD

-285 QQSLRDLVQRDSLTG
+285 QHSLRDLVQRDSLTG

-312 QVKDEAKNTGEP
+312 QVKEEARDTGEP

-337 FNDRY
+337 FNDCY

-349 VLRKVSDLLQTQV
+349 VLRKVSELLQTQV

-367 VSRWGGEEFLIIFKS
+367 VSRWGGEEFLIIFKR

-392 KQLMEKLHRTE
+392 EEIREKLHRTE
-403 LRYHNDCF
+403 LRYHNDGF
-411 HVTLTIGVAAGDC
+411 HVTLTIGVAAGDS
-424 ERSIESM
+424 EKSIESM
-431 VKGADCALY
+431 VKCADCALY

>member
-1 MLAISGK
+1 
-8 NEYTRI
+8 
-14 RKLNGKSVCEK
+14 
-25 CEVPMKKRTK
+25 MKKRSK
-35 LRTSM
+35 LRASM

-53 CIIICSISQ
+53 CIIICSVRQ
-62 TEKTIYQEVESSLE
+62 TESSVYQEVESGLGN
-76 SVAQM
+76 VAQM

-92 EYAYDSASKTLY
+92 DYAYDSASKTLY
-104 KGGKKVEGAL
+104 KGGKKVEGAS
-114 KFFEHYK
+114 KFLEHYK
-121 ECSGTDITIF
+121 ECSGTDVTIF
-131 YKDLRVITTIKDE
+131 YKDVRVITTIKDK
-144 NKQPIVGTRI
+144 NGDPIVGTRI
-154 NSVIKKEV
+154 NSIVKKEV
-162 YDSQQAHF
+162 YEGRQAHF
-170 YTKSTIGKE
+170 YSKSTIENE

-189 DENDECVGMVFAGKA
+189 DENDQCVGMVFAGKP
-204 SDYVNGIVWKSILP
+204 SDYVDWIVWKSVVP
-218 ILTLVLLAMILLV
+218 ILLLVLLSMIILI
-231 FVIWNYADR
+231 FVIWNYADH

-264 SESLTKRRD
+264 SEMLTKRKD

-285 QQSLRDLVQRDSLTG
+285 QHSLRDLVQRDSLTG

-312 QVKDEAKNTGEP
+312 QVKEEARDTGEP

-337 FNDRY
+337 FNDCY

-349 VLRKVSDLLQTQV
+349 VLRKVSELLQTQV

-367 VSRWGGEEFLIIFKS
+367 VSRWGGEEFLIIFKR
-382 FTLEESVNFV
+382 FTLEESVNFAEEIR
-392 KQLMEKLHRTE
+392 EKLHRTE
-403 LRYHNDCF
+403 LRYHNDGF
-411 HVTLTIGVAAGDC
+411 HVTLTIGVAAGDS
-424 ERSIESM
+424 EKSIESM
-431 VKGADCALY
+431 VKCADCALY

>member
-1 MLAISGK
+1 
-8 NEYTRI
+8 
-14 RKLNGKSVCEK
+14 
-25 CEVPMKKRTK
+25 MKKRSK
-35 LRTSM
+35 LRASM

-53 CIIICSISQ
+53 CIIICSVRQ
-62 TEKTIYQEVESSLE
+62 TESSVYQEVESGLE
-76 SVAQM
+76 NVAQM

-92 EYAYDSASKTLY
+92 DYAYDSASKTLY
-104 KGGKKVEGAL
+104 KGGKKVEGAS
-114 KFFEHYK
+114 KFLEHYK
-121 ECSGTDITIF
+121 ECSGTDVTIF
-131 YKDLRVITTIKDE
+131 YKDVRVITTIKDK
-144 NKQPIVGTRI
+144 NGDPIVGTRI
-154 NSVIKKEV
+154 NSIVKKEV
-162 YDSQQAHF
+162 YEGRQAHF
-170 YTKSTIGKE
+170 YSKSTIENE

-189 DENDECVGMVFAGKA
+189 DENDQCVGMVFAGKP
-204 SDYVNGIVWKSILP
+204 SDYVDWIVWKSVVP
-218 ILTLVLLAMILLV
+218 ILLLVLLSMIILI
-231 FVIWNYADR
+231 FVIWNYADH

-264 SESLTKRRD
+264 SEMLTKRKD

-285 QQSLRDLVQRDSLTG
+285 QHSLRDLVQRDSLTG

-312 QVKDEAKNTGEP
+312 QVKEEAKDTGEP

-337 FNDRY
+337 FNDCY

-349 VLRKVSDLLQTQV
+349 VLRKVSELLQTQV

-367 VSRWGGEEFLIIFKS
+367 VSRWGGEEFLIIFKR
-382 FTLEESVNFV
+382 FALEESVTFAEEIR
-392 KQLMEKLHRTE
+392 EKLHRTE
-403 LRYHNDCF
+403 LRYHNDGF
-411 HVTLTIGVAAGDC
+411 HVTLTIGVAAGDS
-424 ERSIESM
+424 EKSIESM
-431 VKGADCALY
+431 VKCADCALY